1 MRKGTHGN
9 GALVQA
15 RRSECLGYMGQRKR
29 RGQNQKQKPERFR
42 RTRSLLA
49 QRAGEKRGEKMLRCG
64 GILCVWT
71 PNTMIMQME
80 KQKGRQSP
88 FAKEKQESSLR
99 YVKFEVHRLPNR
111 TRSLRYYYVRLNH
124 GGGNKARELET
135 TVNSLIPLICILVNL
150 ASRRMSEL
158 RPSAE
163 VSWCPTSIRGT
174 KPTHLFFS
182 RSTSCGLGS
191 LRTQGIDAP
200 AVACTERILQSLGQ
214 KTKYFLFICSNS
226 LALTTK

>member
-1 MRKGTHGN
+1 MRHKSWAHKQKRGAWGRELYQASDEKGDSWERCTSSGTKVRVPRLH
-9 GALVQA
+9 
-15 RRSECLGYMGQRKR
+15 RQRKR

-88 FAKEKQESSLR
+88 FAKEKRESSLR

-182 RSTSCGLGS
+182 
-191 LRTQGIDAP
+191 
-200 AVACTERILQSLGQ
+200 
-214 KTKYFLFICSNS
+214 
-226 LALTTK
+226 